1 MNCEGKG
8 HVSPLGQS
16 VEERLQSVLSP
27 SGAAASG
34 LGDAESPWNE
44 SEEVS
49 RAPPL
54 LICDSD
60 ERG

>member
-1 MNCEGKG
+1 M
-8 HVSPLGQS
+8 SPLGQS

-49 RAPPL
+49 RAPP
-54 LICDSD
+54 C
-60 ERG
+60 